1 MVIIWDKQPDRINLP
16 LPVEALEPLEEDAAV
31 EAIIAE
37 AEQST
42 ELAKEVEAARGFH
55 KGFGS

>member
-1 MVIIWDKQPDRINLP
+1 MAIIWDKDPDRTYLP
-16 LPVEALEPLEEDAAV
+16 LPVEALEPLEEDI
-31 EAIIAE
+31 AIEEIIVE

-55 KGFGS
+55 RGFGN

>member
-1 MVIIWDKQPDRINLP
+1 MAIIWDKQPDRTNLP

-37 AEQST
+37 AEQNT
-42 ELAKEVEAARGFH
+42 ALAKEVEATKSFH
-55 KGFGS
+55 KGFGN